1 MAAGT
6 QDRYQGKT
14 RREYKRMKAYLP
26 GNSNPGK
33 NKVVTCQS
41 IPIVDAGRASTLF
54 CYHINKRVFYSR
66 AYLYGDEYGE
76 DMIYNDEYG
85 LKLHQIT

>member
-41 IPIVDAGRASTLF
+41 IPIEKAMIKYPRSIKTSPRLYF
-54 CYHINKRVFYSR
+54 EINLRKDKQNRRNSFFTRS
-66 AYLYGDEYGE
+66 
-76 DMIYNDEYG
+76 NF
-85 LKLHQIT
+85 